1 MIPSGMI
8 LPRGGYPP
16 SVLTKSFKDWTP
28 EERESV
34 RLHFLE
40 PLLHKPQF
48 ANHNLADAVEALR
61 RLTPF
66 SPEEEVI
73 YQKVMGYSEYLLED
87 HSTTASEPSMA
98 HA

>member
-1 MIPSGMI
+1 MI

-34 RLHFLE
+34 RLHFLA

-48 ANHNLADAVEALR
+48 ANHDLTGAVEALR

-66 SPEEEVI
+66 SPDEEVI
-73 YQKVMGYSEYLLED
+73 YQKVMGYSNCSPQD
-87 HSTTASEPSMA
+87 NSTTASEPSMA